1 MSGANNSQDGIVRE
15 EFFTDAQVDF
25 NTSFEDALLLEKFD
39 VAQAQLDDFKSR
51 NGESAAYLHRM
62 ARLNE
67 KQGKLKKAYEI
78 YKRLYYEAPVFMRDK
93 YELERIRSDAI
104 REKIN
109 KGRALWNQVIGR
121 ASRFIEENPDAH
133 NRDSRE
139 PYIAAFWQKQKTELE
154 AVSKVF
160 MTVLDIEEFEMDA
173 LLGLLQVYTELD
185 FKERKA
191 YVNGQINEAKTY
203 WKEMAAKRSQAAL
216 VAAKKQEEGQHY
228 DAVIAIVNLGI
239 ETEPTN
245 QELLIMK
252 AEALQKIRQ
261 FQDALSCVFV
271 VLKCNQNN
279 SKAQRLKKAIEGH
292 IFEQNLKDGLEFLF
306 RAEQEKPGSSQQLA
320 KIEASLSFFLDALA
334 FDPQNLSALAGVYRC
349 HIRSG
354 EPLKAQKTLERIRN
368 IDSKFDVYSIFRDK
382 KDQVK
387 QNETCFVATRVYGA
401 DHPDTVYLRHFRDDC
416 LKHVFAGRVFI
427 RLYRRVGPTMASL
440 AEDGPVLKICRKT
453 IAVLVTAL
461 RKIVS

>member
-39 VAQAQLDDFKSR
+39 VAQAQLEDFKSR
-51 NGESAAYLHRM
+51 NGESAAYLHRL
-62 ARLNE
+62 ARLHE
-67 KQGKLKKAYEI
+67 KQGQVKKAYNI
-78 YKRLYYEAPVFMRDK
+78 YKRLFYEAPVFMRDK
-93 YELERIRSDAI
+93 YELERIQSDVI

-109 KGRALWNQVIGR
+109 KGRALWNQVVGR

-133 NRDSRE
+133 NRDSKE
-139 PYIAAFWQKQKTELE
+139 PYIVNFWQKQKTDLEGVAQVFLSVLEL
-154 AVSKVF
+154 
-160 MTVLDIEEFEMDA
+160 EEFEMDA
-173 LLGLLQVYTELD
+173 LLGLMQVYTELELKD
-185 FKERKA
+185 RKA
-191 YVNGQINEAKTY
+191 YINGRISEAKTY

-216 VAAKKQEEGQHY
+216 IAAKRQEEGQHY

-239 ETEPTN
+239 ETDPTH
-245 QELLIMK
+245 QELLLMK

-279 SKAQRLKKAIEGH
+279 SKAQRLKKAIEGQV
-292 IFEQNLKDGLEFLF
+292 FEQNLKDGLDFLF

-320 KIEASLSFFLDALA
+320 KIEASLSFFLDALS

-368 IDSKFDVYSIFRDK
+368 IDSNYDVYSIFRDK
-382 KDQVK
+382 KDQAK
-387 QNETCFVATRVYGA
+387 QTETCFVATRVYGA
-401 DHPDTVYLRHFRDDC
+401 DHPDTIFLRHFRDDY
-416 LKHVFAGRVFI
+416 LRLTTTGQIFI
-427 RLYRRVGPTMASL
+427 SLYRRIGPTMASL
-440 AEDGPVLKICRKT
+440 SEDGPVLKVCRKI

-461 RKIVS
+461 RKIIS